1 MIKKVRDYIDY
12 RSFKQLMVSFA
23 ALKIKLINMQKFT
36 VKPMSNIAQIGL
48 EKLEGTDCSLEEN
61 TDNPDGVLV
70 RSTKLSKDDLNSDLK
85 AISRAG
91 AGVNNIPVDSCT
103 EQGIVV
109 FNTPGA
115 NANAVKEL
123 VLAGLMLSSRNVY
136 ASIDFVNELV
146 DMDQM
151 SDLEPF
157 LESNKKQFKGSELA
171 GSTLGVVGLG
181 AIGSKVARMGV
192 ALDMEV
198 VGYDPALSVE
208 AAWKLP
214 SQVQP
219 ASSIEELFK
228 VSDYISIHIPALP
241 STEGIINRDLFK
253 EASNLSL
260 LNFARHEVVNTDDV
274 LEYLDKGCL
283 RNFITDFP
291 TPGLIKR
298 ANTNKDVVLL
308 PHIGASTAQ
317 AEENC
322 AVMAVNQVVDFLE
335 TGNIRNSVN
344 FPNVQLKRTTEFRIS
359 IINKNVPAMIGQIA
373 TALGELNLNIAEM
386 TNVSRGDIAYNLID
400 IENEVNE
407 ESISKLKEI
416 ENVINVRLIR

>member
-1 MIKKVRDYIDY
+1 MRDYIDY

-61 TDNPDGVLV
+61 TDSPDGVLV

>member
-1 MIKKVRDYIDY
+1 
-12 RSFKQLMVSFA
+12 
-23 ALKIKLINMQKFT
+23 MQNYS
-36 VKPMSNIAQIGL
+36 VKPLSNIAQIGL
-48 EKLEGTDCSLEEN
+48 DRLENTTCSLNEDTEA
-61 TDNPDGVLV
+61 PDGVLV
-70 RSTKLSKDDLNSDLK
+70 RSTKLSSSDLTKNLK

-91 AGVNNIPVDSCT
+91 AGVNNIPVEECT

-136 ASIDFVNELV
+136 ASIDFVNALS
-146 DMDQM
+146 DMTEM
-151 SDLEPF
+151 SELEPY
-157 LESNKKQFKGSELA
+157 LESNKKQFKGNELA

-192 ALDMEV
+192 SLDMDV
-198 VGYDPALSVE
+198 VGFDPALSVE

-219 ASSIEELFK
+219 ANSIEDLFR
-228 VSDYISIHIPALP
+228 VSDYVSIHIPALAT
-241 STEGIINRDLFK
+241 TEGIINKDLFQ
-253 EASNLSL
+253 EANNLSL
-260 LNFARHEVVNTDDV
+260 LNFARHEVVNTSDV
-274 LEYLDKGCL
+274 LEFIEKGNL

-291 TPGLIKR
+291 TPELINR
-298 ANTNKDVVLL
+298 ANKEKDVILL

-335 TGNIRNSVN
+335 TGNIKNSVN
-344 FPNVQLKRTTEFRIS
+344 FPNVQLKRNTEYRIS
-359 IINKNVPAMIGQIA
+359 IMNKNVPAMIGQIA
-373 TALGELNLNIAEM
+373 TTLGELGLNIAEM

-400 IENEVNE
+400 IENEVDAQ
-407 ESISKLKEI
+407 SIAKLNQI
-416 ENVINVRLIR
+416 EDVIDVRLIS